1 MERIAVIS
9 DIHGNIPA
17 LEAVLED
24 IALRGIGEI
33 ICLGD
38 LVGKGPHSPEA
49 VDRIR
54 DVCRIIVRGNWDDF
68 ISAPTDDAT
77 IVWHQRRLGGE
88 RLRYLKT
95 LPLSY
100 DLRLSGRLVR
110 LYHASA
116 QSLYHR
122 VQPWHP
128 LEERLAMFED
138 TELTGPS
145 AAASESARPGVVE
158 PNVAGPDVVGYGDV
172 HNAFVQH
179 LHGRVLF
186 NTGSV
191 GNPLDITQASY
202 AILEGRRDSPSLSP
216 YSLQLVRVPYD
227 IELAIRQ
234 AEELGMPSLEAYAKE
249 LRTARYRGLPD

>member
-9 DIHGNIPA
+9 DIHGNMPA
-17 LEAVLED
+17 LDAVLGD
-24 IALRGIGEI
+24 IAERGIRDI
-33 ICLGD
+33 VCLGD

-54 DVCRIIVRGNWDDF
+54 GVCRIVVRGNWDDF
-68 ISAPTDDAT
+68 ISNPTADAT
-77 IVWHQRRLGGE
+77 IQWHQQRLGSE

-100 DLRLSGRLVR
+100 DLLLSGRRVR

-128 LEERLAMFED
+128 LEERLAMFAD
-138 TELTGPS
+138 TELTGS
-145 AAASESARPGVVE
+145 AADAPDSGE
-158 PNVAGPDVVGYGDV
+158 PDVVGYGDV

-179 LHGRVLF
+179 LNGRMLF

-191 GNPLDITQASY
+191 GNPLDMTQAAY
-202 AILEGRRDSPSLSP
+202 AILEGVPGSSEQRPF
-216 YSLQLVRVPYD
+216 SLQLVRVPYD
-227 IELAIRQ
+227 IELAVRQ
-234 AEELGMPSLEAYAKE
+234 AEELGMPSLEEYAKE
-249 LRTARYRGLPD
+249 LRTARYRGLAD